1 MMEKDVFQDVFRR
14 FWADQFRS
22 LRPFFCYSKEMQ
34 IVNKWYFLTGY
45 HNGELVIW
53 FTMVVPPFF
62 GYLRNGISYMAATGI
77 IMDT

>member
-1 MMEKDVFQDVFRR
+1 
-14 FWADQFRS
+14 
-22 LRPFFCYSKEMQ
+22 MQ
-34 IVNKWYFLTGY
+34 VVNKWYFITGY

-62 GYLRNGISYMAATGI
+62 GYLHNGILYMAATGI